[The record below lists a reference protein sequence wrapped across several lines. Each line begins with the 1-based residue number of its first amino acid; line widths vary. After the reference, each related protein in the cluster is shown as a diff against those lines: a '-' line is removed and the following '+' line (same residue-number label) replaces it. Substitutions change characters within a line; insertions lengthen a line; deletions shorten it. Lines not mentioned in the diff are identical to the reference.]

1 MRPHTS
7 RGCDLED
14 LKMSR
19 RCELTGIGPMV
30 GHHVSHSNIKT
41 KRRFEPNLQNSR
53 HQLDSGE
60 VVTVRV
66 CTRCLRSGYVRK
78 PEVRKEQ
85 ASA

>member
-1 MRPHTS
+1 MAMECMFCGKSPS
-7 RGCDLED
+7 
-14 LKMSR
+14 
-19 RCELTGIGPMV
+19 V
-30 GHHVSHSNIKT
+30 GNKVSHSNIKT
-41 KRRFEPNLQNSR
+41 KRRFVPNLQNSR

>member
-1 MRPHTS
+1 MAMECMFCGKCPS
-7 RGCDLED
+7 
-14 LKMSR
+14 
-19 RCELTGIGPMV
+19 V
-30 GHHVSHSNIKT
+30 GNKVSHSNIKT

-78 PEVRKEQ
+78 PVAQPKE

>member
-1 MRPHTS
+1 MAMECMFCGKSPT
-7 RGCDLED
+7 
-14 LKMSR
+14 
-19 RCELTGIGPMV
+19 V
-30 GHHVSHSNIKT
+30 GNKVSHSNIKT

>member
-1 MRPHTS
+1 MAMECMFCGKSPS
-7 RGCDLED
+7 
-14 LKMSR
+14 
-19 RCELTGIGPMV
+19 V
-30 GHHVSHSNIKT
+30 GNQVSHSNIKT

-78 PEVRKEQ
+78 PVSSKEQ

>member
-1 MRPHTS
+1 MAMECMFCGKSPS
-7 RGCDLED
+7 
-14 LKMSR
+14 
-19 RCELTGIGPMV
+19 V
-30 GHHVSHSNIKT
+30 GNKVSHSNIKT

-78 PEVRKEQ
+78 PEVRKDQ

>member
-1 MRPHTS
+1 
-7 RGCDLED
+7 
-14 LKMSR
+14 MSKE
-19 RCELTGIGPMV
+19 CIFCGKKPQV
-30 GHHVSHSNIKT
+30 GNLVSHSNIKT

-85 ASA
+85 ATA

>member
-1 MRPHTS
+1 MAMECMFCGKCPS
-7 RGCDLED
+7 
-14 LKMSR
+14 
-19 RCELTGIGPMV
+19 V
-30 GHHVSHSNIKT
+30 GNKVSHSNIKT

-78 PEVRKEQ
+78 PMAQQKE